1 MNAITQLCIALDC
14 KITDLIDD
22 ESKKYYRYFD
32 TSTEPLRQTS
42 NDVVNPIEEVD
53 KYLGNFYG
61 LSSVSKEFKLLNH
74 FRKLNNSGKEESI
87 KRVEEL
93 TEIPRYTQEEKE
105 AFDNYM
111 EFAKDKPQEYWEEF
125 KKQLEIIDEQ
135 NKKDAEL
142 LKRPDKEE

>member
-61 LSSVSKEFKLLNH
+61 L
-74 FRKLNNSGKEESI
+74 
-87 KRVEEL
+87 
-93 TEIPRYTQEEKE
+93 T
-105 AFDNYM
+105 
-111 EFAKDKPQEYWEEF
+111 
-125 KKQLEIIDEQ
+125 
-135 NKKDAEL
+135 
-142 LKRPDKEE
+142 